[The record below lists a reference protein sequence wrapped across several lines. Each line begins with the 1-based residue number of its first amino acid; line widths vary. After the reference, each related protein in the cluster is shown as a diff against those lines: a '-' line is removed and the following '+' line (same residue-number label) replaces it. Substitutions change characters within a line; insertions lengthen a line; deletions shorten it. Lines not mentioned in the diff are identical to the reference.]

1 MWQQA
6 SCLLLLPP
14 CEDCHGNLTVR
25 LAIELADAGLIA
37 LPEEG
42 EAAAPSPGIAIV
54 DGETIIVGGEAAARA
69 RLTPRRLHTRFWQDI
84 STEALGRPFPRHLR
98 SADLA
103 WNHLSQLWQATG
115 RGVSSVILALSDG
128 RSEDQLGLILGVAR
142 SVGVP
147 VDGLVDA
154 AVAASVDRHG
164 DRPFLHL
171 DLELH
176 RAVLTIG
183 EPGPRRRAAL
193 ITDGVGL
200 AVLQDTWLRLIAGL
214 FLKHTRFD
222 PFHSAASEQD
232 LFDRLPAALDQLG
245 RRSST
250 TMTLVADQKTFSLEL
265 DRDRVGSAA
274 ETQYH
279 AIDELVRSALAH
291 DPDRILLSARA
302 AAMPGL
308 TERLAALTELEVTG
322 LPLGAAVAGA
332 HQRANRIV
340 TRGEVL
346 PLVTDLSEPT
356 SDAG

>member
-1 MWQQA
+1 M
-6 SCLLLLPP
+6 
-14 CEDCHGNLTVR
+14 R

-54 DGETIIVGGEAAARA
+54 DGETITIGSEAAARA
-69 RLTPRRLHTRFWQDI
+69 RLTPRRLHTRFWRDI
-84 STEALGRPFPRHLR
+84 STEALGRPFPRQLR

-103 WNHLSQLWQATG
+103 WTHLSEIWRRTG

-128 RSEDQLGLILGVAR
+128 RTEDQLGLILGVAR
-142 SVGVP
+142 SAGLP

-154 AVAASVDRHG
+154 AVAASVGRYG

-183 EPGPRRRAAL
+183 EPGPRRREVL
-193 ITDGVGL
+193 ISNGIGI
-200 AVLQDTWLRLIAGL
+200 AVLHDTWLRLIAGL

-222 PFHSAASEQD
+222 PFHSAASEQE
-232 LFDRLPAALDQLG
+232 LFDQLAAILGRLG

-250 TMTLVADQKTFSLEL
+250 IVNLAAAQKTFSIEL

-274 ETQYH
+274 EAHYL
-279 AIDELVRSALAH
+279 ALDELVRSALT
-291 DPDRILLSARA
+291 DKPDRVLLTARA

-308 TERLAALTELEVTG
+308 TTRLAALTELEVIE
-322 LPLGAAVAGA
+322 LPLAAAAAGA
-332 HQRANRIV
+332 HQCAHRIV
-340 TRGEVL
+340 SRGEAL
-346 PLVTDLSEPT
+346 PLVTDLSEPM
-356 SDAG
+356 SNAG

>member
-1 MWQQA
+1 M
-6 SCLLLLPP
+6 
-14 CEDCHGNLTVR
+14 R

-54 DGETIIVGGEAAARA
+54 DGETIAVGSEAAARA

-84 STEALGRPFPRHLR
+84 STEELGRPFPRQLR

-103 WNHLSQLWQATG
+103 WTHLSEIWRRTG

-128 RSEDQLGLILGVAR
+128 RTEDQLGLILGVAR
-142 SVGVP
+142 SAGLP
-147 VDGLVDA
+147 VDGMVDA
-154 AVAASVDRHG
+154 AVAASVGRHG

-176 RAVLTIG
+176 RAIVTIE
-183 EPGPRRRAAL
+183 EPGPRRRTAL
-193 ITDGVGL
+193 SSNAIGL
-200 AVLQDTWLRLIAGL
+200 AVLHDTWLRLIAGL

-232 LFDRLPAALDQLG
+232 LFDRLPSILGQLG

-250 TMTLVADQKTFSLEL
+250 TVTLAADQKTFSIELE
-265 DRDRVGSAA
+265 RDRVGSAA
-274 ETQYH
+274 EAHYH
-279 AIDELVRSALAH
+279 ALDELVRSALIH
-291 DPDRILLSARA
+291 EPDRVLLTARA

-308 TERLAALTELEVTG
+308 ADRLTALTELDVIE
-322 LPLGAAVAGA
+322 LPLAAAAAGA
-332 HQRANRIV
+332 HQCAHLIV
-340 TRGEVL
+340 TRGEAL
-346 PLVTDLSEPT
+346 PLVTDLS
-356 SDAG
+356 DAG

>member
-1 MWQQA
+1 M
-6 SCLLLLPP
+6 
-14 CEDCHGNLTVR
+14 R

-54 DGETIIVGGEAAARA
+54 DGETIAVGSEAAARA

-84 STEALGRPFPRHLR
+84 STEELGSPFPRQLR

-103 WNHLSQLWQATG
+103 WTHLSEIWRRTG

-142 SVGVP
+142 SAGLP
-147 VDGLVDA
+147 VDGMVDA
-154 AVAASVDRHG
+154 AVAASVGRPG

-176 RAVLTIG
+176 RAVLTVL
-183 EPGPRRRAAL
+183 EPGPRRLTARISNRIGLAAL
-193 ITDGVGL
+193 H
-200 AVLQDTWLRLIAGL
+200 DTWLRLIAGL

-232 LFDRLPAALDQLG
+232 LFDRLPSILGQLG
-245 RRSST
+245 RRST
-250 TMTLVADQKTFSLEL
+250 TTVTLAADQKTFSIELE
-265 DRDRVGSAA
+265 RDRVGSAA
-274 ETQYH
+274 EAHYH
-279 AIDELVRSALAH
+279 ALDELVRSALIH
-291 DPDRILLSARA
+291 EPDRVLLTARA

-308 TERLAALTELEVTG
+308 TDRLAALAELDVIE
-322 LPLGAAVAGA
+322 LPLAAAAAGA
-332 HQRANRIV
+332 HQCAHLIV
-340 TRGEVL
+340 ARGEAL
-346 PLVTDLSEPT
+346 PLVTDLS
-356 SDAG
+356 DAG

>member
-1 MWQQA
+1 M
-6 SCLLLLPP
+6 
-14 CEDCHGNLTVR
+14 R

-54 DGETIIVGGEAAARA
+54 DGETIAVGSEAAARA

-84 STEALGRPFPRHLR
+84 STEELGRPFPRQLR

-103 WNHLSQLWQATG
+103 WTHLSEIWRRTG

-128 RSEDQLGLILGVAR
+128 RTEDQLGLILGVAR
-142 SVGVP
+142 SAGLP
-147 VDGLVDA
+147 VDGMVDA
-154 AVAASVDRHG
+154 AVAASVGRHG

-176 RAVLTIG
+176 RAIVTIE
-183 EPGPRRRAAL
+183 EPGPRLRTAL
-193 ITDGVGL
+193 SSNAIGL
-200 AVLQDTWLRLIAGL
+200 AVLHDTWLRLIAGL

-232 LFDRLPAALDQLG
+232 LFDRLPSILGQLG

-250 TMTLVADQKTFSLEL
+250 TVTLAADQKTFSIELE
-265 DRDRVGSAA
+265 RDRVGSAA
-274 ETQYH
+274 EVHYH
-279 AIDELVRSALAH
+279 ALDELVRSALIH
-291 DPDRILLSARA
+291 EPDRVLLPARA

-308 TERLAALTELEVTG
+308 TDRLAALTELDVIE
-322 LPLGAAVAGA
+322 LPLAAAAAGA
-332 HQRANRIV
+332 HQRAHLIV
-340 TRGEVL
+340 TRGEAL
-346 PLVTDLSEPT
+346 PLVTDLS
-356 SDAG
+356 DAG